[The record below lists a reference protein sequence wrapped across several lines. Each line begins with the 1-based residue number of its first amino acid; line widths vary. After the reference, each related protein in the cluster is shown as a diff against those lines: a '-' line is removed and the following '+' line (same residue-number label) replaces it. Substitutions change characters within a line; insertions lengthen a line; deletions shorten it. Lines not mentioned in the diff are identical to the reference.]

1 MAHLCKNHRKY
12 IKEED
17 EISMTENQE
26 TVKENVKVEAFEKYL
41 LDNKVEGFAYKVV
54 NDQLHSVVFHSNLA
68 VRGQNLPVAVIID
81 DSVYTM
87 IQVQAVSFAVNEKSL
102 QELAVYAN
110 ELNQTYRMLKYLVTT
125 EGNLVLSCCVAS
137 DHDKFEPKLVIGI
150 LDQILQHLN
159 QEYPNFMRK
168 VWIE

>member
-1 MAHLCKNHRKY
+1 
-12 IKEED
+12 
-17 EISMTENQE
+17 MTENLE
-26 TVKENVKVEAFEKYL
+26 TVKENVKVAVFEQYL
-41 LDNKVEGFAYKVV
+41 VDNKVEGFTSRVV
-54 NDQLHSVVFHSNLA
+54 NDQLNSVVFQSNLA
-68 VRGQNLPVAVIID
+68 VKGQNLPVAVIID

-87 IQVQAVSFAVNEKSL
+87 IQVQVIGDAGSQKSL

-110 ELNQTYRMLKYLVTT
+110 ELNQTYRMLKYLVTA
-125 EGNLVLSCCVAS
+125 EGNLDVSCCVAS

-168 VWIE
+168 IWVE

>member
-1 MAHLCKNHRKY
+1 
-12 IKEED
+12 
-17 EISMTENQE
+17 MTENLE
-26 TVKENVKVEAFEKYL
+26 TVKENVKVAAFEQYL
-41 LDNKVEGFAYKVV
+41 VDNKVEGFTTRVV
-54 NDQLHSVVFHSNLA
+54 NDQLNSVVFHSNLA
-68 VRGQNLPVAVIID
+68 VKGQNLPVAVIID

-87 IQVQAVSFAVNEKSL
+87 IQVQVIGDAGSQKSM

-110 ELNQTYRMLKYLVTT
+110 ELNQTYRMLKYLVTA
-125 EGNLVLSCCVAS
+125 EGNLDVSCCVAS

-168 VWIE
+168 IWVE

>member
-1 MAHLCKNHRKY
+1 
-12 IKEED
+12 
-17 EISMTENQE
+17 MTENLE
-26 TVKENVKVEAFEKYL
+26 NVKENVKVAAFEQYL
-41 LDNKVEGFAYKVV
+41 VDNKVEGFTTRVV
-54 NDQLHSVVFHSNLA
+54 NDQLNSVVFHSNLA
-68 VRGQNLPVAVIID
+68 VKGQNLPVAVIID

-87 IQVQAVSFAVNEKSL
+87 IQVQVIGDAGSQKSL

-110 ELNQTYRMLKYLVTT
+110 ELNQTYRMLKYLVTA
-125 EGNLVLSCCVAS
+125 EGNLDVSCCVAS

-168 VWIE
+168 IWVE

>member
-1 MAHLCKNHRKY
+1 
-12 IKEED
+12 
-17 EISMTENQE
+17 MTENQE
-26 TVKENVKVEAFEKYL
+26 PVKENAKVAAFEQYL
-41 LDNKVEGFAYKVV
+41 ADNKVEGFASRVV
-54 NDQLHSVVFHSNLA
+54 NDQLNSVVFHSNLA
-68 VRGQNLPVAVIID
+68 VKGQNLPVAVIID

-87 IQVQAVSFAVNEKSL
+87 IQVQVIGDAGSQKSL

-110 ELNQTYRMLKYLVTT
+110 ELNQTYRMLKYMVTP
-125 EGNLVLSCCVAS
+125 EGHLALSCCVAS

-168 VWIE
+168 IWAE